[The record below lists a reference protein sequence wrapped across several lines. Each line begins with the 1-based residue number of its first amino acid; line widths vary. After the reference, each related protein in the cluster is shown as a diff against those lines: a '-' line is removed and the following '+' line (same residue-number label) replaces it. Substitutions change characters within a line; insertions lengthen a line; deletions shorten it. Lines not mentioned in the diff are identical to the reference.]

1 MQRLILVTNKSHA
14 PLSITMTWHEF
25 TERRKLSPTLKIVTT
40 YDRSTLVL
48 KWKLRLAAVE
58 KEQKMKFL
66 QGLSIFECGYYQ
78 N

>member
-25 TERRKLSPTLKIVTT
+25 IERRKLSPTLKIVTT
-40 YDRSTLVL
+40 YDRSTQVL
-48 KWKLRLAAVE
+48 KWKLRLAA
-58 KEQKMKFL
+58 EQKMKFL